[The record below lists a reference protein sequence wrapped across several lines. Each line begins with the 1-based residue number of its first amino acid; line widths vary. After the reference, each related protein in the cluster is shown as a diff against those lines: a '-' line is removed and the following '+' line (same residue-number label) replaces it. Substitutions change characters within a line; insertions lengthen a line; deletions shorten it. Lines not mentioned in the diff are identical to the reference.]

1 MAADVLCDRVDDAA
15 AVVRWLVGGRFV
27 AGLRLDGVR
36 WPAVAVLVAVVDG
49 AAEVR
54 TWADAAGE
62 NDVDDAVDDAVDGAL
77 PVPAPHPA
85 STRAGTRAPTIT
97 RPTPTTTS
105 RSVEVRRVDQRE

>member
-62 NDVDDAVDDAVDGAL
+62 NDVDDAVDDAL

-85 STRAGTRAPTIT
+85 STRVGTRAPAIT
-97 RPTPTTTS
+97 RPTPTTKS
-105 RSVEVRRVDQRE
+105 RSGEVRRVDQRE